1 MPESVGLSQTAHAR
15 SVMAGSDAI
24 GDPWALAP
32 AERELVLTKKRANR
46 LGFAI
51 LLTFFRERG
60 RFPRDEAEVQ
70 AQGIAALS
78 KQIDVAMPVDG
89 ETFLTGRTAE
99 RVRSE
104 IRLRFGFREA
114 TVADAEMLTTWLRDH
129 VAGEVSGETEPMVER
144 LEARCREL
152 AIEPPTADRIERIV
166 RAARHAHEERLH
178 CAVYERLSP
187 AMRERLDALL
197 RPNKAGDENHDEN
210 QEDAA
215 GSAPAILLKL
225 RGSPG
230 RPSLAS
236 MQEELAKLE
245 LIRQIDL
252 PADLFDRV
260 SPRDLERCRLRV
272 SVQAPRDLRRHPD
285 AARLTWLSAF
295 VYLRARSL
303 TDDLVDLLIETVHQI
318 GARAE
323 RKVERE
329 LLDDLKRVTGKQ
341 NLLFELADATLAKP
355 DGVVR
360 DVVFPVVGEQKLRDL
375 VKEWKATGPTY
386 RVTLRTV
393 IRNSYKGHYRRM
405 VPKLLATLEFHSNN
419 DRHRPVMQALEL
431 VKRFA
436 NSKVHTFPPDE
447 EVPLDGVVRGL
458 WRDAVMEKDKAGRDR
473 VNHIT
478 YEIAVLEALREQLRC
493 KEIWV
498 TGANRYCNPDE
509 DLPGD
514 FDENR
519 QDYYR
524 ALSLPLDANRFVA
537 DLQAEMR
544 EALGT
549 LDTGLKKNRH
559 VRLSSKAGGWITL
572 TPLEALPEPPQ
583 LTALKAELNAMWPMT
598 SLLDMV
604 KETDLRLS
612 FTDALKSPTSYESM
626 DRTVLQQRL
635 LLCLHGIGTNA
646 GLQRMAGLG
655 SGTTARDLAYVRHR
669 YIGVDAMRR
678 AIAIVA
684 DGTLHARNPVIWGHG
699 TTACASDSKHFGAW
713 DQNLTTQWHVR
724 YGGRGVMIYWHV
736 ERSSLCI
743 HSQLKSPSS
752 SEVASMIEGVIHH
765 CTEMEVD
772 RQYVDSHGQSTVAFA
787 FCRLLGFQLMP
798 RLKAIHSQ
806 KLYRPETGK
815 VDAYANLQLILTR
828 PIDWDLVRQQYDQ
841 MVKYTTAL
849 RLGTAETEAILRRF
863 TKKNVQHPTYKAFAE
878 LGKAIKT
885 IFLCRYLH
893 SEPLRREIN
902 EGLNVVEQWNGAT
915 DFVFFAR
922 RGEMASNR
930 HEDHEISMLALH
942 LIQNSMVY
950 VNTLMIQKVLDQP
963 HWQGK
968 LTPRDYA
975 ALTPL
980 IWEHVNPYGRFD
992 LDMNARLALL

>member
-1 MPESVGLSQTAHAR
+1 MMDGVE
-15 SVMAGSDAI
+15 
-24 GDPWALAP
+24 DPWILAP
-32 AERELVLTKKRANR
+32 GDHALVMSKRGKTR

-51 LLTFFRERG
+51 LLTFFRDRG
-60 RFPRDEAEVQ
+60 RFPRHESEVDP
-70 AQGIAALS
+70 QGIATLS
-78 KQIDVAMPVDG
+78 EQLNVRAPVDG
-89 ETFLTGRTAE
+89 DSFLVGRTAE
-99 RVRSE
+99 RMRSE
-104 IRLRFGFREA
+104 IRVRFGFREA
-114 TVADAEMLTTWLRDH
+114 TVADADALNEWLRDH
-129 VAGEVSGETEPMVER
+129 AAAEAGGEIEAMVER

-152 AIEPPTADRIERIV
+152 AIEPPTVERVERIA
-166 RAARHAHEERLH
+166 RAALRAHEERFH
-178 CAVYERLSP
+178 ADIYGRLSA
-187 AMRERLDALL
+187 AMRERLDELL
-197 RPNKAGDENHDEN
+197 GSAEGEGDRSEAE
-210 QEDAA
+210 EVP
-215 GSAPAILLKL
+215 GSAPAALLKL
-225 RGSPG
+225 RGNPG

-236 MQEELAKLE
+236 MQEELAKLD
-245 LIRQIDL
+245 LIRRMDL
-252 PADLFDRV
+252 PADLFDHA
-260 SPRDLERCRLRV
+260 SPRDLERCRRRV
-272 SVQAPRDLRRHPD
+272 AVEASHELRRHPD
-285 AARLTWLSAF
+285 AARIVWLAAF
-295 VYLRARSL
+295 VYLRARVMI
-303 TDDLVDLLIETVHQI
+303 DDLVDLLIETIHHI

-341 NLLFELADATLAKP
+341 NLLFELADATLAQP

-360 DVVFPVVGEQKLRDL
+360 DVVFPVVGEQTLRDL

-386 RVTLRTV
+386 RTTLRTV
-393 IRNSYKGHYRRM
+393 IRNSYQGHYRRM
-405 VPKLLATLEFHSNN
+405 VPKLLVALEFRSNN
-419 DRHRPVMQALEL
+419 ERHRPVMQALEL

-436 NSKVHTFPPDE
+436 DTKVRTFPADE

-458 WRDAVMEKDKAGRDR
+458 WLDAVVEKDSAGRDR
-473 VNHIT
+473 INRVT
-478 YEIAVLEALREQLRC
+478 YEVAVLETLREQLRC

-498 TGANRYCNPDE
+498 VGANRYRNPDE
-509 DLPGD
+509 DLPAD
-514 FDENR
+514 FEANRDE
-519 QDYYR
+519 YYK
-524 ALSLPLDANRFVA
+524 ALNLPLDADRFITE
-537 DLQAEMR
+537 LQDEMR

-549 LDTGLKKNRH
+549 LDGGLKKNPY
-559 VRLSSKAGGWITL
+559 VRIGPKGGGRITL
-572 TPLEALPEPPQ
+572 TPLDAQPDPPT
-583 LTALKAELNAMWPMT
+583 LTAFKAELNATWPMT

-604 KETDLRLS
+604 KETDLRLG
-612 FTDALKSPTSYESM
+612 FTDVLKSPTAYEMLERS
-626 DRTVLQQRL
+626 VLQPRL

-646 GLQRMAGLG
+646 GLQRMAGLE
-655 SGTTARDLAYVRHR
+655 SGVTAKDLSYVRRR
-669 YIGVDAMRR
+669 YISVDALRR

-684 DGTLHARNPVIWGHG
+684 DGTLKARNPAIWGSG

-724 YGGRGVMIYWHV
+724 YSGRGIMIYWHV
-736 ERSSLCI
+736 ERNSLCI

-772 RQYVDSHGQSTVAFA
+772 RQYVDSHGQSTIAFA
-787 FCRLLGFQLMP
+787 FCRLLGFLLLP

-815 VDAYANLQLILTR
+815 ADAYANLQLILSK

-841 MVKYTTAL
+841 MIKYTTAL

-863 TKKNVQHPTYKAFAE
+863 TKKNLQHPTYKAFAE

-893 SEPLRREIN
+893 SEALRREIH

-922 RGEMASNR
+922 RGEMVSNR
-930 HEDHEISMLALH
+930 REDHEISMLALH
-942 LIQNSMVY
+942 LIQNCMVY
-950 VNTLMIQKVLDQP
+950 VNTLMIQKVLAQP

-992 LDMNARLALL
+992 LDMNSRLALL